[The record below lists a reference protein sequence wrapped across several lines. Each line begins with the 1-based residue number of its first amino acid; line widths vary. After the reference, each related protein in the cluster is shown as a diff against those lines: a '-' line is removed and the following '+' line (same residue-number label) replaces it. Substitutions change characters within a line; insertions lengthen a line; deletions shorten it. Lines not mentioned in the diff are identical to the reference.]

1 MESKTV
7 KYFDWFDIRTEIC
20 KEMGIDE
27 ELFRDYHKIVGGEYK
42 DLWHAWL
49 KYFESDISNGDIRQ
63 NDVGESM
70 ESKLDWVKSDGK
82 DWLEPFVIAVY
93 KVWDDNEIEW
103 VQYAW

>member
-1 MESKTV
+1 
-7 KYFDWFDIRTEIC
+7 
-20 KEMGIDE
+20 MGIDE

>member
-1 MESKTV
+1 MIGLISEQ
-7 KYFDWFDIRTEIC
+7 RC

>member
-1 MESKTV
+1 
-7 KYFDWFDIRTEIC
+7 
-20 KEMGIDE
+20 
-27 ELFRDYHKIVGGEYK
+27 
-42 DLWHAWL
+42 
-49 KYFESDISNGDIRQ
+49 
-63 NDVGESM
+63 M